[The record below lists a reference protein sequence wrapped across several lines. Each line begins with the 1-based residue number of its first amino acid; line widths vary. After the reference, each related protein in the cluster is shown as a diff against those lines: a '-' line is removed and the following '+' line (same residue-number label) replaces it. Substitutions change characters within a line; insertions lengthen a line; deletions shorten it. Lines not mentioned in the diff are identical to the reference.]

1 MRRPARTRT
10 LLGWIAVAF
19 VGAWIVGTVTL
30 IAAAGERGADDRA
43 ALYERGGAALRTP
56 DGGGARLHELLLD
69 APDRGFVDDYVERLQ
84 AAGSPAVLP
93 TGPDRVEVRS
103 GPVLVTLSVTEEA
116 GRWYFSLL
124 PPGEREPG

>member
-43 ALYERGGAALRTP
+43 ALHDRGTDALRAP
-56 DGGGARLHELLLD
+56 DGGARLHELLLD

-93 TGPDRVEVRS
+93 VGPDRVEVRS

-124 PPGEREPG
+124 SPGEREPG